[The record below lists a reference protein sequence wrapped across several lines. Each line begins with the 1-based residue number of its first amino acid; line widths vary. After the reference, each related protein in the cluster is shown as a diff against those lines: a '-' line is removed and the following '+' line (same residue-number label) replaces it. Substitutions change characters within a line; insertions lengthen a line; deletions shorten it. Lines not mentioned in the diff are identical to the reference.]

1 MTSEFKDLHISRLD
15 EFIVD
20 AYPIYE
26 NDDILNMVTNFSTI
40 IKLINGTAS
49 VFNDTLIAQILGNIT
64 FYSFLL

>member
-1 MTSEFKDLHISRLD
+1 MITINFENLHISRLD

-26 NDDILNMVTNFSTI
+26 DDDILNMVTNFSTI

-64 FYSFLL
+64 F

>member
-1 MTSEFKDLHISRLD
+1 MTCNFEHLHITRLD

-64 FYSFLL
+64 F